1 LLIGKKDLVANALL
15 NNSPHEDT
23 LGRSQKVG
31 KEEIVGMVKALECYL
46 NEDHQALNREWQ
58 RRLDLIAAKVKSVPG
73 VTTDFPAPT
82 IANHVPHLR
91 ITWDQRQI
99 AITPKDASSLLK
111 KSDPSIVLSASDQG
125 LSMNSFMLQPGE
137 DRVIADQLEQLFR
150 AHKA

>member
-1 LLIGKKDLVANALL
+1 
-15 NNSPHEDT
+15 
-23 LGRSQKVG
+23 VG

-46 NEDHQALNREWQ
+46 NEDHQALHTEWQ

-73 VTTDFPAPT
+73 VTTDFPALA

-111 KSDPSIVLSASDQG
+111 KSDPSIVLSASGQG

-137 DRVIADQLEQLFR
+137 DRIIADQLEQLLR
-150 AHKA
+150 AHKAKA

>member
-1 LLIGKKDLVANALL
+1 
-15 NNSPHEDT
+15 
-23 LGRSQKVG
+23 
-31 KEEIVGMVKALECYL
+31 
-46 NEDHQALNREWQ
+46 
-58 RRLDLIAAKVKSVPG
+58 